1 MTILNSKVDDI
12 IACQNDDD
20 LLSADD
26 QDTINVIEQLLEYYQ
41 NVSCKVR

>member
-12 IACQNDDD
+12 IACYNEDDI
-20 LLSADD
+20 LSDGSV
-26 QDTINVIEQLLEYYQ
+26 DTISVIEQLLEYYQ